1 MIGITRI
8 LCPVDFSMFSERAL
22 NFAMRMSV
30 WYGSRLHVLH
40 VMPPPTAGDPAATG
54 RAMAAKHMAAAVERQ
69 RIAGADVTTE
79 IIESAEPA
87 ERIIDYAEAFDADL
101 VVMGS
106 HGRRGVERVLLGSVV
121 EALLHRSARPVL
133 VIPSHLD
140 EERASQPLRFERI
153 VCGVD
158 FSTPSINA
166 LALALAI
173 AEESDSKLTL
183 LHVIDV
189 PPEFSH
195 HPEPPLFDIDRIRA
209 EAEAERLTALRTL
222 IPAHARDY
230 CTIETAVLEGG
241 VSRQLLRMA
250 LARSA
255 DLIVL
260 GVHGRNAFNLA
271 FFGSNSKDVIRQA
284 HCPVLVVPAIHR
296 ASMKAAS

>member
-8 LCPVDFSMFSERAL
+8 LCPIDFSMFSERAL
-22 NFAMRMSV
+22 NYAMRMSV
-30 WYGSRLHVLH
+30 WYGARLHVLH
-40 VMPPPTAGDPAATG
+40 VMPPPAVSDPADNY
-54 RAMAAKHMAAAVERQ
+54 RAMTAKNMKAAVARQ
-69 RIAGADVTTE
+69 RIDGADVTTE
-79 IIESAEPA
+79 IIESAKPA
-87 ERIIDYAEAFDADL
+87 ERIIDHAEAFDADL
-101 VVMGS
+101 IVMGS

-121 EALLHRSARPVL
+121 EALLHRSPRPVL
-133 VIPSHLD
+133 AIPSHLD
-140 EERASQPLRFERI
+140 EWRASQPLRFERI

-158 FSTPSINA
+158 FSTPSLNA
-166 LALALAI
+166 LALALEI
-173 AEESDSKLTL
+173 AEESDARLTL

-195 HPEPPLFDIDRIRA
+195 HPEPPDFNVDKIRA
-209 EAEAERLTALRTL
+209 EAEAECLTRLRAL
-222 IPAHARDY
+222 IPGPAREY
-230 CTIETAVLEGG
+230 CTIDTAVLEGG

-250 LARSA
+250 LARKS

-284 HCPVLVVPAIHR
+284 HCPVLVVPATHR